1 MTSRNSI
8 VTLEAP
14 QECQCEVGS
23 NAVKKGVQWPSPVDE
38 DRSKD
43 ESRNETDWQ
52 WMTKRNFPLFIGVN
66 GIPRKGGEK
75 G

>member
-1 MTSRNSI
+1 MH
-8 VTLEAP
+8 P
-14 QECQCEVGS
+14 
-23 NAVKKGVQWPSPVDE
+23 KKGVQWPSPVDE

-52 WMTKRNFPLFIGVN
+52 WMTKRNFPCSIYWVN